1 MDCREYLPGVG
12 PTSNGAYICC
22 VKVGTC
28 TGITISQSARY
39 YEGGCKPA
47 YGKGLHKHK
56 AMMYYASRNK
66 STTIANTSTSTD
78 YPTSTEG
85 CVKQGECALPYL
97 EHIHHRTALG
107 GTMET
112 ATPSDETIDRLL
124 YGAVEA
130 YPDACRAADLYPR
143 TAVAATHHASSTIT
157 ILVCVSHP
165 SCPVDLRP
173 APSPRPCRLTHVTR
187 GCSSSHRPSS
197 PRSQPVCLRLWKG
210 RWRGR

>member
-1 MDCREYLPGVG
+1 MPGVG
-12 PTSNGAYICC
+12 PTSNLAHICC
-22 VKVGTC
+22 VKIGTC
-28 TGITISQSARY
+28 TGITVSASARY
-39 YEGGCKPA
+39 YEGGCRPH
-47 YGKGLHKHK
+47 YGGGI
-56 AMMYYASRNK
+56 
-66 STTIANTSTSTD
+66 TQTPANTFYGTKDWNVRANSSTSTTF
-78 YPTSTEG
+78 PTSTEG
-85 CVKQGECALPYL
+85 CVKQGECVLPYM
-97 EHIHHRTALG
+97 EHIKHWTAVG
-107 GTMET
+107 GGMEM
-112 ATPSDETIDRLL
+112 ATPSDETMDRLL

-143 TAVAATHHASSTIT
+143 TAVAATHHATSTIT
-157 ILVCVSHP
+157 VLVCVSHP